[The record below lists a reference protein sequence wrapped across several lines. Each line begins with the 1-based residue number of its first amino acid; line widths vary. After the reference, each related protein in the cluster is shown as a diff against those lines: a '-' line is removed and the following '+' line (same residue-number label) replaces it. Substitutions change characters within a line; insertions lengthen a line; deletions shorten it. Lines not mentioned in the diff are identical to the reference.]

1 MNTELSFLIK
11 KIISVGLMPLSL
23 GVTLALIA
31 LWQLYQNNIKA
42 TKTYLSISILWIF
55 LISYAPFANLMLAPL
70 EKSYSKLETIPL
82 DIEYILLLGGDR
94 KNRAWEAL
102 RLYQKIPHVKIIAS
116 GHSLHDKISDADK
129 AAKLLEESGINNE
142 DILTQKK
149 AKDTLEEALY
159 MKMRVGTKPFI
170 LVTAAYHMPRAMNM
184 FQQVGLHPIAAPA
197 NFNNPN
203 ESSIF
208 TIFQAKQLRK
218 TEKAWHEYLGLLFF
232 EIKKL
237 L

>member
-23 GVTLALIA
+23 GITLAIIA

-55 LISYAPFANLMLAPL
+55 LISYAPFANLMLAHL
-70 EKSYSKLETIPL
+70 EKSYPKLEKIPP
-82 DIEYILLLGGDR
+82 DIKYILLLGGDR
-94 KNRAWEAL
+94 KNRTWEAL
-102 RLYQKIPHVKIIAS
+102 RLYQRIPNVKIITS
-116 GHSLHDKISDADK
+116 GHSLYDKISDADK
-129 AAKLLEESGINNE
+129 AAKLLEESGINKVN
-142 DILTQKK
+142 ILTQKK

-159 MKMRVGTKPFI
+159 MKIRVGTKPFI
-170 LVTAAYHMPRAMNM
+170 LVTAAYHMPRAMNL
-184 FQQVGLHPIAAPA
+184 FQQVGLSPIAAPA

-208 TIFQAKQLRK
+208 SIFQAKQLKK
-218 TEKAWHEYLGLLFF
+218 TEKAWHEYLGLLFLR
-232 EIKKL
+232 IKNIL
-237 L
+237 